1 MADDEGRAL
10 RADASGV
17 VQVLEQRIL
26 QPLEEAAT
34 RFRQRYPRL
43 RIQTWSG
50 PVGSST
56 EYQGHDVGID
66 CLNPGASD
74 DQPDN
79 VALSIG
85 VKHLTTLPLL
95 CTADV
100 CWGDGKP
107 RGGLDVLPE
116 PVVWSAAAIETVEA
130 RLPALLA
137 SLEEELQRLDSNG

>member
-17 VQVLEQRIL
+17 AQVLEQRIL

-34 RFRQRYPRL
+34 RFRQRYPESAR
-43 RIQTWSG
+43 G
-50 PVGSST
+50 PGRWALVPST
-56 EYQGHDVGID
+56 RGMMLGID

-107 RGGLDVLPE
+107 RGGGLDVLPE
-116 PVVWSAAAIETVEA
+116 PVVWSAAAIEAVEA